1 MEITLARFVAALRRA
16 ELNVSPAETL
26 DGLAVVHAIGIA
38 DPILLRDALA
48 LTLAKTVEE
57 KQAFRACFQRFFEQ
71 LAFRAPAKQSFLR
84 GVERAS
90 ILQGIEGH
98 VSDAA
103 RQTIDAILGQDRG
116 VLALR
121 VEQAALGSGADRM
134 TSLRDKASVA
144 TYLAAAL
151 GASELENLLR
161 TPPDDLPNDVLQ
173 ALRYLR
179 HYIKQEVTQYVDT
192 RYQLTV
198 DASGKRAILAAALSA
213 NLTQIPAEY
222 RTDMRTVIEKLAAQL
237 ARDHRRKRR
246 RARRG
251 QLDIKH
257 TLRANIAFDATLFRL
272 RWRKQKREKATVF
285 VLCDVSGS
293 VSRVARFLLYLLY
306 GLADV
311 LPHIRTFAFS
321 GRLGEVTALFKD
333 KSMEVAIEEALFD
346 WGKGNTD
353 YGRAFADFREIAGND
368 VNQRS
373 TVIILGDARNNYYE
387 AHAQRLAEI
396 SRRAKQV
403 LWLNPEARDQW
414 GEGDSEMPR
423 YAPHC
428 FRVARCSSLAD
439 LERFAEGLVA
449 VQR

>member
-1 MEITLARFVAALRRA
+1 MEITLAHFVAALRRA

-26 DGLAVVHAIGIA
+26 DGLAVVNAIGIA
-38 DPILLRDALA
+38 DPTLLRDALS

-57 KQAFRACFQRFFEQ
+57 KNAFGACFQRFFEQ
-71 LAFRAPAKQSFLR
+71 LAFRVPPQRSFLR
-84 GVERAS
+84 DVDRIAVLDGIAAHVNAS
-90 ILQGIEGH
+90 AH
-98 VSDAA
+98 
-103 RQTIDAILGQDRG
+103 RTIDAILSRDRG
-116 VLALR
+116 ALALR
-121 VEQAALGSGADRM
+121 VEQAALGSGAHQM
-134 TSLRDKASVA
+134 TSLRDKTSVA
-144 TYLAAAL
+144 AQLADAL
-151 GASELENLLR
+151 GAVELERLLQ
-161 TPPDDLPNDVLQ
+161 TPPDDIPNDILQ

-213 NLTQIPAEY
+213 NLTQIPAQY
-222 RTDMRTVIEKLAAQL
+222 RADMRGVIEKLAAQL

-251 QLDIKH
+251 QLDIKR
-257 TLRANIAFDATLFRL
+257 TLRANVAYDATLFRL
-272 RWRKQKREKATVF
+272 HWRSHRREKATVF

-306 GLADV
+306 GLTDV
-311 LPHIRTFAFS
+311 LPRIRTFAFS
-321 GRLGEVTALFKD
+321 GRLGEVTSLFQD
-333 KSMEVAIEEALFD
+333 KTMEVAIEETLFD

-353 YGRAFADFREIAGND
+353 YGRAFADFRELAGRD

-387 AHAQRLAEI
+387 AHAPRLAEI

-403 LWLNPEARDQW
+403 LWLNPETRDQW

-428 FRVARCSSLAD
+428 FRVARCNSLAD
-439 LERFAEGLVA
+439 LERFAESLVA